1 MASLAQGNSTGFSS
15 ISELARLREW
25 GIICGVPLEH
35 RRSDQKAT
43 YPMSRQTLRC
53 ENCEEGRGQPM
64 WLIALALG
72 LALMLTAPVVMA
84 QQGPPPTLDQINAVA
99 RELYCPLCNGV
110 RLDTCELQACIQ
122 MRQVI
127 SDKLAGG
134 VPKEQIKQEFV
145 AEYGPKVLGEP
156 PRSGLDLLA
165 WIIPIAAIVAGA
177 AWLLYTARRWTRQP
191 EAAPASIPASLGTE
205 AEATAA
211 AASTDAYLAQVEA
224 DLADLE

>member
-1 MASLAQGNSTGFSS
+1 
-15 ISELARLREW
+15 
-25 GIICGVPLEH
+25 
-35 RRSDQKAT
+35 
-43 YPMSRQTLRC
+43 MSRQTLQC
-53 ENCEEGRGQPM
+53 EIRQEGRGRPM
-64 WLIALALG
+64 RLIALAISLV
-72 LALMLTAPVVMA
+72 LMLAAPAVMA
-84 QQGPPPTLDQINAVA
+84 QQGPTPTLDQINAVA

-127 SDKLAGG
+127 SDKLAQG

-156 PRSGLDLLA
+156 PSSGLDLLA
-165 WIIPIAAIVAGA
+165 WIVPIVAIVAGA

-191 EAAPASIPASLGTE
+191 EPALAATPTAPGTE
-205 AEATAA
+205 AAATTAVASTDAA
-211 AASTDAYLAQVEA
+211 TDAYLAQVEE

>member
-1 MASLAQGNSTGFSS
+1 
-15 ISELARLREW
+15 
-25 GIICGVPLEH
+25 
-35 RRSDQKAT
+35 
-43 YPMSRQTLRC
+43 MSRQTQRY
-53 ENCEEGRGQPM
+53 EIRHERRRRPI
-64 WLIALALG
+64 WLMVLGVSLVLTLA
-72 LALMLTAPVVMA
+72 APAVMA
-84 QQGPPPTLDQINAVA
+84 QQGPTPTLDQINAVA

-177 AWLLYTARRWTRQP
+177 VWLLVTARRWTRQP
-191 EAAPASIPASLGTE
+191 ETAPASAPATLGTE
-205 AEATAA
+205 AAATAA

>member
-1 MASLAQGNSTGFSS
+1 
-15 ISELARLREW
+15 
-25 GIICGVPLEH
+25 
-35 RRSDQKAT
+35 
-43 YPMSRQTLRC
+43 
-53 ENCEEGRGQPM
+53 M
-64 WLIALALG
+64 WLIALAVG
-72 LALMLTAPVVMA
+72 LVLMLAAPVVMA
-84 QQGPPPTLDQINAVA
+84 QQGPTPTLDQINAVA

-134 VPKEQIKQEFV
+134 VSKEQIKQEFV

-156 PRSGLDLLA
+156 PSSGLDLFA
-165 WIIPIAAIVAGA
+165 WILPIAAIVAGA

-191 EAAPASIPASLGTE
+191 EAAPASAPATL
-205 AEATAA
+205 EATATA
-211 AASTDAYLAQVEA
+211 TAASTEEVTDAYLAQVEA